1 VTSVLDNT
9 AFASAVDLVLH
20 IWYKAEGPRHA
31 AVRERARPGSRR
43 SPVTTPCSARSASTA
58 TSRRPRRR
66 QPGLGLQ
73 SRGPDRGA
81 QPRQGFLR
89 LDARYDVHGRKSWE
103 IGARSAEG
111 LRIATRFFYRDS
123 DDKVIY
129 SETGTLTDETSS
141 ALSVFRRSDFAYD
154 ERRNPVRESVS
165 SSGTTHKV
173 TDRSWDGQSRPVC
186 TAVRMNPDSFGESPG
201 ACIPTTP
208 GPHGP
213 DRIARNEYD
222 AAGQL
227 LRVEKALWTPLQQ
240 DYAKYEYTPNGKR
253 KAVTDANGN
262 RAEMRFDGFDR
273 QSRWTFPSNAPG
285 QANPADYEEYGYD
298 TVGNRTSLRK
308 RDGSVLT
315 YAYENLNRVIRKTVP
330 ERPHLSAAQTRDV
343 FYDYDAATG
352 LQTRARFDGL
362 DGYGV
367 TTWYDGFGQPVTVLL
382 NMAGEARYVSYA
394 YDEAGNRVRIT
405 HPDGAAFGYAF
416 DALGR
421 ATTVHDHAAPTSTD
435 DLVIRYWYKPEGP
448 RHAAVRG
455 TGSAGFTTVFYYDAL
470 QRPEAIH
477 NDLPADGAD
486 VSFTF
491 GYNRA
496 GQIVSRTVS
505 NDGYAAPPA
514 AGVVRGYRV
523 NGLNQYTGTTWDGAP
538 NWSFEH
544 DPNGNLARS
553 VDPVGADST
562 SFVYDVENRL
572 VSASGKAN
580 ATLVY
585 DPLGR
590 LFEVTGATGARTRFL
605 YDGDRLI
612 AEYDG
617 WGTLLKR
624 YVHGPGADE
633 PVAVYE
639 GSALGLAGR
648 RYMLPDE
655 RGSIVALVNANG
667 SPAARNRYD
676 PWGVPPMSSAG
687 SANEG
692 RFQYT
697 GQAWIPE
704 LGMYHYKA
712 RIYSPTLGRFLQTD
726 PIGYD
731 DQINLYAY
739 VGNDPMNAV
748 DPSGLKTT
756 CDAVGCT
763 ITADGFDQSRSSHKD
778 IVLNDAQAQ
787 QAVADRRSFRAVG
800 DDEIIGFGFGTEPGN
815 TSTKVSDDATT
826 ERGGN
831 VYEGTQRVSTADI
844 GRASVPEGATW
855 AQHGHIV
862 GSAEGMA
869 DSNLGPGGLGDS
881 QPLMAGLPNVVVS
894 EGRVGVRELV
904 DGRLQHRMLRGA
916 LSGEE
921 GSAIQRNI
929 NKQQRFFYRS
939 R

>member
-1 VTSVLDNT
+1 
-9 AFASAVDLVLH
+9 
-20 IWYKAEGPRHA
+20 
-31 AVRERARPGSRR
+31 
-43 SPVTTPCSARSASTA
+43 
-58 TSRRPRRR
+58 
-66 QPGLGLQ
+66 
-73 SRGPDRGA
+73 
-81 QPRQGFLR
+81 
-89 LDARYDVHGRKSWE
+89 
-103 IGARSAEG
+103 
-111 LRIATRFFYRDS
+111 
-123 DDKVIY
+123 
-129 SETGTLTDETSS
+129 
-141 ALSVFRRSDFAYD
+141 
-154 ERRNPVRESVS
+154 
-165 SSGTTHKV
+165 
-173 TDRSWDGQSRPVC
+173 
-186 TAVRMNPDSFGESPG
+186 
-201 ACIPTTP
+201 
-208 GPHGP
+208 
-213 DRIARNEYD
+213 
-222 AAGQL
+222 

-315 YAYENLNRVIRKTVP
+315 YAYDNLNRVVRKTVP

-367 TTWYDGFGQPVTVLL
+367 TTWYDGFGQPVTALL

-394 YDEAGNRVRIT
+394 HDEAGSRARIT
-405 HPDGAAFGYAF
+405 HPDGAAFGYAH

-421 ATTVHDHAAPTSTD
+421 VTTVHDHAAPASLD
-435 DLVIRYWYKPEGP
+435 DYVIRYWYKPEGP

-455 TGSAGFTTVFYYDAL
+455 TGSAGFTTIFYYDAL

-477 NDLPADGAD
+477 NDLPPDGAD

-514 AGVVRGYRV
+514 ADVRRGYQV

-544 DPNGNLARS
+544 DPNGNLNRS

-605 YDGDRLI
+605 YDGDRMI

-655 RGSIVALVNANG
+655 RGSVIGLVHSSG
-667 SPAARNRYD
+667 SPSVINSYD
-676 PWGVPPMSSAG
+676 PWGVAGAAGDERPRAPPLALIRPLLRRIAPG
-687 SANEG
+687 AVVG
-692 RFQYT
+692 R
-697 GQAWIPE
+697 PPRP
-704 LGMYHYKA
+704 L
-712 RIYSPTLGRFLQTD
+712 L
-726 PIGYD
+726 
-731 DQINLYAY
+731 
-739 VGNDPMNAV
+739 
-748 DPSGLKTT
+748 
-756 CDAVGCT
+756 
-763 ITADGFDQSRSSHKD
+763 
-778 IVLNDAQAQ
+778 
-787 QAVADRRSFRAVG
+787 
-800 DDEIIGFGFGTEPGN
+800 
-815 TSTKVSDDATT
+815 
-826 ERGGN
+826 
-831 VYEGTQRVSTADI
+831 
-844 GRASVPEGATW
+844 
-855 AQHGHIV
+855 HIV
-862 GSAEGMA
+862 GELADEPLDMLAQLFRKAEIGREQGGRIVVEKPLA
-869 DSNLGPGGLGDS
+869 APPGQDVGDVDSRRLEPCQVARAKLPAVVLVQALLGYVGPDQGRELGLLEAEP
-881 QPLMAGLPNVVVS
+881 QPLLLEPCAEAHTPSPRLSMSNRNSGAAIARNPV
-894 EGRVGVRELV
+894 GR
-904 DGRLQHRMLRGA
+904 
-916 LSGEE
+916 
-921 GSAIQRNI
+921 
-929 NKQQRFFYRS
+929 
-939 R
+939 